1 MTDIIIDG
9 GIHSVTALRDA
20 LTAFS
25 ARFGIGVYNYRAPQ
39 QKREKYAV
47 WGARGVSGPFW
58 ADDGAENIRAI
69 GEIWYYSIDAFDS
82 VVNAL
87 LSLLWKNGVDCT
99 IRDIGYDDDL
109 AQVVWIFDWGITG
122 DGESGP
128 Y

>member
-25 ARFGIGVYNYRAPQ
+25 ARFDAGVYNYRAPQ

-47 WGARGVSGPFW
+47 WGATRVSEPFW
-58 ADDGAENIRAI
+58 ADDGAENIRVT
-69 GEIWYYSIDAFDS
+69 GELWYYSVDAYD
-82 VVNAL
+82 VNVNAL
-87 LSLLWKNGVDCT
+87 LGLMLGNGVDCV
-99 IRDIGYDDDL
+99 IREIGYDDDL
-109 AQVVWIFDWGITG
+109 KQVVWIMDWSIVT